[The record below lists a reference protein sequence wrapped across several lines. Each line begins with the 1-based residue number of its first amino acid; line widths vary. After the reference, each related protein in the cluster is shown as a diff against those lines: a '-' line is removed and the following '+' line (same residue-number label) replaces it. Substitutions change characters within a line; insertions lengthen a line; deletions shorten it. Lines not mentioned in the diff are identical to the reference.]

1 MPINLAERTLNKQPK
16 YYAPTRSLE
25 SARRLMERY
34 VAHYNNVHLTGGIG
48 YLTSKNVLD
57 RHQKQ
62 LVPSGIA
69 S

>member
-1 MPINLAERTLNKQPK
+1 MKKQPK

-34 VAHYNNVHLTGGIG
+34 VEHYNNVHLTGCIG
-48 YLTSKNVLD
+48 YLTPKNMLD

-62 LVPSGIA
+62 IVPSGIA

>member
-1 MPINLAERTLNKQPK
+1 
-16 YYAPTRSLE
+16 
-25 SARRLMERY
+25 MERY